1 VNGTFVTF
9 TIREYEQA
17 IRRPRAVHVAD
28 AQTLRGELYDVRI
41 VHPLRAGLLLNGTT
55 LWSAATPL
63 IASSMEHLARIDASR
78 IEYDNQ
84 QAADGQSPPIRSLA
98 VTTDRA
104 RLLRAHCP
112 VGWRALS

>member
-1 VNGTFVTF
+1 
-9 TIREYEQA
+9 
-17 IRRPRAVHVAD
+17 
-28 AQTLRGELYDVRI
+28 
-41 VHPLRAGLLLNGTT
+41 
-55 LWSAATPL
+55 
-63 IASSMEHLARIDASR
+63 MEHLARIDASR